1 MEWLMKYLW
10 VWLSLSLLFS
20 PAARAQPANSSDSTD
35 MIRALLARV
44 EQLEKRVAEL
54 EGRPGVPAPAAQP
67 VTAAAEP
74 ANRAPDTIPTGANQV
89 AEAPPAHMGHG
100 GIPQISVP
108 STHIAGFSD

>member
-1 MEWLMKYLW
+1 MRRFDATSLLQWDERYPEGSSGMEWLMKYLW

-74 ANRAPDTIPTGANQV
+74 ANRAPDT
-89 AEAPPAHMGHG
+89 
-100 GIPQISVP
+100 
-108 STHIAGFSD
+108 